1 VHHIAVAATAVLRAI
16 QTGSLPRLRSALAQP
31 RTGIS
36 GREMVGAAG
45 RAWQPGLAALVK
57 AGGDLNSVYRNYRA
71 LHALIQ
77 EDPHKAGALTPQR
90 VACLDWM
97 LAHGADPELPGAWPA
112 ARALVIAALQGEW
125 AYVDAIRKAGATINV
140 FTAAAL
146 GDKQRVSAFLAKDRT
161 LAKSANEGGALT
173 ALHCAAGSQL
183 GRTRE
188 RTATGLVGCA
198 RLLLDA
204 GADPNA
210 LATSWGQNVSVAYFA
225 IRANQPALL
234 RVLLDHGADALEAFP
249 TAVWIAQW
257 DTADMLI
264 KEHGVRIDAA
274 RGGDRPL
281 LNNLVRWGQFQLAR
295 ELLKRGASPN
305 VADAHGW
312 TAMHQAA
319 SRGNA
324 AMWQALVDAG
334 GDETRRDRKGYTPRQ
349 VGKVRDVVRVVRK
362 AARSV

>member
-1 VHHIAVAATAVLRAI
+1 
-16 QTGSLPRLRSALAQP
+16 
-31 RTGIS
+31 
-36 GREMVGAAG
+36 MVGAG
-45 RAWQPGLAALVK
+45 GKAWQAGLAMLVK
-57 AGGDLNSVYRNYRA
+57 AGGDLNAVYRNYRA
-71 LHALIQ
+71 LHNLIQ
-77 EDPHKAGALTPQR
+77 EDPHKAAAPTAER
-90 VACLDWM
+90 VACLEWM

-112 ARALVIAALQGEW
+112 ARALVIAAFQGEW
-125 AYVDAIRKAGATINV
+125 VFVEAIRKAGATINV

-146 GDKQRVSAFLAKDRT
+146 GDERKVSAWLAKDRT
-161 LAKSANEGGALT
+161 LAKAADAGGALT
-173 ALHCAAGSQL
+173 ALHCAAGSGL

-188 RTATGLVGCA
+188 KTAAGLVGCA
-198 RLLLDA
+198 RRLLGA

-210 LATSWGQNVSVAYFA
+210 LATSWGHKVSVAYFA
-225 IRANQPALL
+225 IRANQHALL
-234 RVLLDHGADALEAFP
+234 RLLLEHGADALEAFP
-249 TAVWIAQW
+249 TAVWNGQW
-257 DTADMLI
+257 DVADMLI

-295 ELLKRGASPN
+295 ELLRRGASPN
-305 VADAHGW
+305 VADTNGW

-334 GDETRRDRKGYTPRQ
+334 GDENRRDRKGYTPRQ

>member
-1 VHHIAVAATAVLRAI
+1 VPASPVLEAVQARDLAALRA
-16 QTGSLPRLRSALAQP
+16 ALAKKSSD
-31 RTGIS
+31 TS
-36 GREMVGAAG
+36 GRAMIAAAG
-45 RAWQPGLAALVK
+45 RAWQAGLAALVK
-57 AGGDLNSVYRNYRA
+57 AGGDLNAVYRNYRA

-77 EDPHKAGALTPQR
+77 EDPHKAGTPTPER
-90 VACLDWM
+90 VGCLAWM
-97 LAHGADPELPGAWPA
+97 LSHGADPELPGAWPA
-112 ARALVIAALQGEW
+112 ARALVIAAFQGEW
-125 AYVDAIRKAGATINV
+125 AYVDEIREAGATINI

-146 GDKQRVSAFLAKDRT
+146 GDDRKVSALLANDPT
-161 LAKSANEGGALT
+161 LATAVDVGGALT

-188 RTATGLVGCA
+188 KTATGLLACA
-198 RLLLDA
+198 RRLLDA

-210 LATSWGQNVSVAYFA
+210 LATSWGHQVSVAYFA
-225 IRANQPALL
+225 IRAEQPALL
-234 RVLLDHGADALEAFP
+234 GLLLDRGADALEAFP
-249 TAVWIAQW
+249 TAVWNGQW
-257 DTADMLI
+257 DIADQLI
-264 KEHGVRIDAA
+264 RERGVRIDAA

-295 ELLKRGASPN
+295 ELLARGASPN
-305 VADAHGW
+305 VADANGW

-349 VGKVRDVVRVVRK
+349 VGKVRDVVRAVGK
-362 AARSV
+362 AGRGV